1 MDERRE
7 NITTFTWLPWQYS
20 GNVEKVTLLV
30 KEYIVN
36 YYIFVYIFV
45 KSLVDDLST
54 WLGS

>member
-7 NITTFTWLPWQYS
+7 NITTFTWLPWQYRS
-20 GNVEKVTLLV
+20 VVKVAVLV

-36 YYIFVYIFV
+36 YYIFVN
-45 KSLVDDLST
+45 SLVDDLST